1 VFGRLGLLRFTF
13 PVEISDLIHA
23 SLRFYCVFVTLYV
36 LGESGQILCLVSPYV
51 LGKVQ
56 RLEIT

>member
-1 VFGRLGLLRFTF
+1 VGLLRFTF

-23 SLRFYCVFVTLYV
+23 SMRFYCVFVTLYV